1 MVNTNYVYNYKKV
14 DKVKDIKYSGIHPF
28 EKKKLIKRMNIEID
42 NFNKYWAEKIP
53 PMINDTIN
61 SYAGEN
67 RVSNIM
73 KFMKKNNYP
82 EMTEKDL
89 ANALEANNV
98 VFTQDEARK
107 IFNQL
112 SGSSR
117 NEFQLFINKITKGSP
132 NERLYEKIEK
142 EGGKK
147 VFKGGKIG
155 AFNDFSKALE
165 EELGITTDDNGIMK
179 SLKPTPSMVQSITNK
194 VEALLEKKLKGIKRG
209 EKKKLEIF

>member
-165 EELGITTDDNGIMK
+165 EELGITTDDNGRMK

>member
-53 PMINDTIN
+53 PIINDTIN

-82 EMTEKDL
+82 EMTAKDL

-165 EELGITTDDNGIMK
+165 EELGITTDDNGRMK